1 MTTASNTG
9 LRLQNVAVSYGLVR
23 AVEGLSLDA
32 PEGQI
37 TALVGS
43 NGAGKSTLLRAIT
56 SLVRV
61 SSGTIEYAGTRI
73 ENSAASKAVRRG
85 LGHVPEG
92 RQVFGDLTVL
102 ENLHLG
108 AYRFRGRTAR
118 PSDISRM
125 YALFPRLE
133 ERRAQRAGTL
143 SGGEQQM
150 LVIARALIGRP
161 TLLLLDE
168 PSLGL
173 APLMAAQILDA
184 LVELNRSDGLSV
196 LMTEQNVAA
205 ALRIADRGYVLS
217 SGQVVMTGTGAE
229 LAADPTVREHYL
241 GSLGHQG
248 EES

>member
-1 MTTASNTG
+1 MSGG
-9 LRLQNVAVSYGLVR
+9 LRVQEVCVSYGPVR
-23 AVEGLSLDA
+23 ALENLTLEAREG
-32 PEGQI
+32 EI

-43 NGAGKSTLLRAIT
+43 NGAGKTTLLGAVT
-56 SLVRV
+56 GLVRV
-61 SSGTIEYAGTRI
+61 SSGSVELDGAQIA
-73 ENSAASKAVRRG
+73 NQAPSLAVRRG

-108 AYRFRGRTAR
+108 AYRFRGRNAKGADIAR
-118 PSDISRM
+118 M
-125 YALFPRLE
+125 FGLFPRLE

-161 TLLLLDE
+161 GLLLLDE

-173 APLMAAQILDA
+173 APLVSAQILDT
-184 LVELNRSDGLSV
+184 LVELNRSEGLTV
-196 LMTEQNVAA
+196 LMVEQNVAA
-205 ALRIADRGYVLS
+205 ALGIADRGYVIASGSVVLS
-217 SGQVVMTGTGAE
+217 GTGAE

-241 GSLGHQG
+241 GALGAQ
-248 EES
+248 EEEL